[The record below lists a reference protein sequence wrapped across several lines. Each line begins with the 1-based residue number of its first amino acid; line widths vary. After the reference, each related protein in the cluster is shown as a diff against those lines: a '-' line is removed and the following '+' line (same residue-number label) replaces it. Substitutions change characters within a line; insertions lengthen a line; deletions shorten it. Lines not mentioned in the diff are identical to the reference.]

1 MCKHTAQE
9 QKIQA
14 SAYHNAA
21 SPTYWYKAIYTS
33 IFSFIGLPGSYEI
46 PYNASF
52 VFSSEIQRVENEKHG
67 SLQFTLEK

>member
-14 SAYHNAA
+14 SADHNAA

-33 IFSFIGLPGSYEI
+33 IFSFIGLPGSYELS
-46 PYNASF
+46 YNACSDL
-52 VFSSEIQRVENEKHG
+52 SSEIQRVENEKHG